1 MTRNIINVKPIKDKQ
16 VMLEFL
22 SELKKRKTWK
32 KRPTDFC
39 DWYLYRFKGI

>member
-22 SELKKRKTWK
+22 SELKKKNMEKETN
-32 KRPTDFC
+32 
-39 DWYLYRFKGI
+39 